1 MQSTAHTNVFES
13 SEMEE
18 LLLPILERLERKDF
32 SVPTLPQVANQVLAL
47 TLDPDAHAG
56 KLSALIQQDPILT
69 SKIFKTAN
77 SAACGTSR
85 EIESLSQAVAW
96 LGLNAVAGTAFAL
109 SVQCGVFN
117 SRGYEREVKA
127 LWAHAIATGF
137 YAKSLAGM
145 IGKDQD
151 SAFLCGLLHSIGKPF
166 VVHTINQYQ
175 SAWSSQIPWSAIDTL
190 MDQSYIE
197 VGRQLAD
204 EWNFPQAVKEGIN
217 LHQHHSYHL
226 ATDPSNGAA
235 ITCLARN
242 LATNH
247 LDSVEMSTDTLRA
260 LPITAA
266 LNIPRDVLDGLLE
279 IKMVIQTQIDSL
291 LV

>member
-1 MQSTAHTNVFES
+1 MLVSYPPSFNKIRFS
-13 SEMEE
+13 
-18 LLLPILERLERKDF
+18 PRKF
-32 SVPTLPQVANQVLAL
+32 SKP
-47 TLDPDAHAG
+47 
-56 KLSALIQQDPILT
+56 
-69 SKIFKTAN
+69 N

-109 SVQCGVFN
+109 SVQSDVFN

-175 SAWSSQIPWSAIDTL
+175 SASASRLPWSAILSL
-190 MDQSYIE
+190 MDQGYIE

-204 EWNFPQAVKEGIN
+204 EWKFPPAVKEAIN

-235 ITCLARN
+235 ITCLARD

-247 LDSVEMSTDTLRA
+247 LDCVAMPEDSLRA
-260 LPITAA
+260 LPIIAA
-266 LNIPRDVLDGLLE
+266 LNIPHNVMDGLLE
-279 IKMVIQTQIDSL
+279 IKSVIQTKIDSL